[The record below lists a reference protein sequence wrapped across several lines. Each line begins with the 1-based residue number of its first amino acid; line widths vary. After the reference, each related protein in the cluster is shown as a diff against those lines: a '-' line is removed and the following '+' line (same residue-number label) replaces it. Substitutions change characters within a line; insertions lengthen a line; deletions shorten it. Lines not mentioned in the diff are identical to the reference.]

1 MASDATTAHG
11 LTATRRYLIIWGWLA
26 GLMLLGVLVSEVPL
40 LPISRA
46 ALVAFVV
53 LLSAVKAA
61 LVALYYMHL
70 KGDARLLALI
80 AAAPLALLLLVLGLV
95 ASSTLVR
102 F

>member
-1 MASDATTAHG
+1 M
-11 LTATRRYLIIWGWLA
+11 TATRLYLMIWAWLA
-26 GLMLLGVLVSEVPL
+26 GLMLLGVFLSETPL

-46 ALVAFVV
+46 ALVGVV
-53 LLSAVKAA
+53 VSLSTIKAV

-80 AAAPLALLLLVLGLV
+80 ILAPFGLLLLVLGLI
-95 ASSTLVR
+95 ASSALVR